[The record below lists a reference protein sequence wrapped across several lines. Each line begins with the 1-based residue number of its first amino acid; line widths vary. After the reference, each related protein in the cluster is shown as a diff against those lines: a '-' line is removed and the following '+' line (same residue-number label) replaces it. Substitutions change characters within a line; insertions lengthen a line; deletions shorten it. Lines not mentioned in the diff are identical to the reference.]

1 MQILKLPL
9 FWRIAPLLAL
19 TAGTAIALQ
28 TLWAGPWFRDVLGL
42 APPEVARSLFWMAAA
57 FMVGIFL
64 VGVVADRLQRRGIG
78 PMTVLLGFVIANLV
92 AQAAI
97 VMQVKVLAFPAWLRS
112 VCRRPV
118 GHSAYPWFAARGR
131 GLAGRSNATI
141 NFAMFLV
148 AFVAQAFVGVV
159 IGWFPQ
165 SAAGYDPLLLYL
177 GLWPAFGFGVFGIVL
192 VSLRPHRQF
201 ERRDPVT
208 NPIIAEVTRGGIVES
223 RHTGAFAV
231 VDGAGKLIKS
241 AGDFAAPIFPRSAIK
256 AFQCVPVIES
266 GAADRFG
273 FTEEEIALA
282 CSSHN
287 GEPDH
292 VRVARSMLQKAGENE
307 AHYECGAHW
316 PMNLEAQHDV
326 VRHGSGPLQ
335 VHNNC
340 SGKHAGMLAL
350 SRQLGADPKDYVKIE
365 HPVQQAVAKAI
376 ARIL

>member
-1 MQILKLPL
+1 M
-9 FWRIAPLLAL
+9 
-19 TAGTAIALQ
+19 
-28 TLWAGPWFRDVLGL
+28 
-42 APPEVARSLFWMAAA
+42 
-57 FMVGIFL
+57 
-64 VGVVADRLQRRGIG
+64 
-78 PMTVLLGFVIANLV
+78 
-92 AQAAI
+92 
-97 VMQVKVLAFPAWLRS
+97 
-112 VCRRPV
+112 
-118 GHSAYPWFAARGR
+118 
-131 GLAGRSNATI
+131 
-141 NFAMFLV
+141 
-148 AFVAQAFVGVV
+148 
-159 IGWFPQ
+159 
-165 SAAGYDPLLLYL
+165 
-177 GLWPAFGFGVFGIVL
+177 
-192 VSLRPHRQF
+192 
-201 ERRDPVT
+201 T
-208 NPIIAEVTRGGIVES
+208 NPVIAEVTRGGIVES
-223 RHTGAFAV
+223 CHTGAFAV

-266 GAADRFG
+266 GAADRYG
-273 FTEEEIALA
+273 FTDEEIALA

-316 PMNLEAQHDV
+316 PYLAEAQHDL

-376 ARIL
+376 AEYCDVDVGTLTWGVDGCSVPTWAYPLSNMALGFAKLTETATGKRIIAAVRKYPFMVAGTGRFDTKLMEVLPRAFVKTGAEGVYCGCIPHANIGIALKCDDGAGRAAETAMASLLASLEVWTAEEKAILQTFTHAALTNWRHIHVGDVHAAMRG